1 MNLTIEQAR
10 QLASIFSR
18 PVFRAL
24 GAGSLPASV
33 NRQLAHTAD
42 VLESSGGT
50 VGDLFEAAF
59 KQLLK
64 RYRSEYV
71 YKNLLT
77 KKQIFGIH
85 SPSTAALLS
94 EFWVDM
100 SKADS
105 VVLNGTSTVYE
116 IKTEFDNLSRLP
128 QQLTDYSKVFD
139 HINVV
144 THERGVAAVLAAAP
158 AHVGVLALS
167 SRGSF
172 KRVRTST
179 SNISNLDHWTVFNCL
194 RNQEVGNILLRQF
207 GAIPET
213 SADMFRTQCFKQFKR
228 LPKDVLSAEFV
239 LEARKRTTGRETSQ
253 FASALPMSLRT
264 LGLIEKL
271 SACRRTTLLDV
282 LSRPLMPAIYK

>member
-18 PVFRAL
+18 PVFRSL
-24 GAGSLPASV
+24 GADSLPASV
-33 NRQLAHTAD
+33 KRRLASTAEALD
-42 VLESSGGT
+42 CSGGT
-50 VGDLFEAAF
+50 VGELFEAAF
-59 KQLLK
+59 MQLLK
-64 RYRSEYV
+64 LYRSEYV

-85 SPSTAALLS
+85 SPATAALLS

-144 THERGVAAVLAAAP
+144 THERGVAGVLAAAP

-172 KRVRTST
+172 KRVRSST
-179 SNISNLDHWTVFNCL
+179 SNIANLDHWTVFNCL
-194 RNQEVGNILLRQF
+194 RSQEIGNILFRQF
-207 GAIPET
+207 GAIPQT
-213 SADMFRTQCFKQFKR
+213 SADMFRTLCFQQFKT
-228 LPKDVLSAEFV
+228 LSKDVLSAEFV
-239 LEARKRTTGRETSQ
+239 LEARKRTTGREISE
-253 FASALPMSLRT
+253 FATALPMSLRT

-271 SACRRTTLLDV
+271 SACRRATLLGA
-282 LSRPLMPAIYK
+282 LSQPLMPAICK